1 MSPAVDPFLMVILLL
16 NFFALGTSRLNAVIN
31 AAALQGAVLGVLA
44 LLVHGVHEALPVL
57 IAIATIVIKGVTIP
71 AMLRRAMR
79 DVAIRREVEPF
90 IDFIP
95 SLLACA
101 VATGFAVIY
110 SRVLPLA
117 PAHVGSLLVPASLAT
132 VFTGFIILCT
142 RRKAITQVAGYL
154 ILENGVFIMGLGLL
168 EAIPFLV
175 EAGVLLDL
183 LVGIFVM
190 GIIVYQ
196 INREF
201 ASLDTTH
208 LSTLKEE

>member
-1 MSPAVDPFLMVILLL
+1 VSSAVDPVLVLVLLL
-16 NFFALGTSRLNAVIN
+16 NFFVLGSNRIHAVIN

-44 LLVHGVHEALPVL
+44 LLMHRWHDVLP
-57 IAIATIVIKGVTIP
+57 IVIAAATVSVKGLLIP

-79 DVAIRREVEPF
+79 EADIRREVEPL

-101 VATGFAVIY
+101 VTTGLAVVFA
-110 SRVLPLA
+110 RTLPLA
-117 PAHVGSLLVPASLAT
+117 PAHRGSLLVPAALAT
-132 VFTGFIILCT
+132 VLAGFIVLAT

-154 ILENGVFIMGLGLL
+154 ILENGVFIMGMTLL
-168 EAIPFLV
+168 DAIPFLV

-183 LVGIFVM
+183 LVAIFVM
-190 GIIVYQ
+190 GIIIYH

-201 ASLDTTH
+201 ASLDTAR
-208 LSTLKEE
+208 LSNLKE